1 MAVHRAG
8 PEAAGV
14 EVRIVRPGA
23 DGGGVEQD
31 FRAHQHH
38 RAGGFGIPLVPADA
52 DAGRAVAGLPYL
64 EAGIAGAGNE
74 FLQIAR
80 PVGDLALAR
89 SESSRGGSGCVRS
102 GESRW
107 VRDNETKNT

>member
-1 MAVHRAG
+1 MADHRAA

-14 EVRIVRPGA
+14 EVRIVRLGA

-52 DAGRAVAGLPYL
+52 DADRAVAGLPYL
-64 EAGIAGAGNE
+64 EAGIAGAEIE
-74 FLQIAR
+74 FLRIAR
-80 PVGDLALAR
+80 TVGDR
-89 SESSRGGSGCVRS
+89 SEERRVGKECVRTCKS
-102 GESRW
+102 GWSPIHEKK
-107 VRDNETKNT
+107 T